1 MKIVSPFRPFP
12 PENLSHKELVDFD
25 WIDAL
30 RMLRASAKQNT
41 KAEVFAIT
49 DVDTDLGVPAY
60 QYATKERRL
69 MLWILEVSRC
79 YLESDDFDQDTV
91 MLSPDILVY
100 QDLRPYFVGDL
111 GVVVRVAEKYSS
123 KPMLNGAQWWKHIAK
138 DRLVAF
144 YREALERAYLLPENY
159 IAWGADTIPIAEML
173 SPMVVGPMERAGLE
187 AFGISHVGM
196 LYPVMAHDVAR
207 MDMGK
212 RPFDPPFPLT
222 DFKGLRKAHMRRY
235 FDDTI
240 GVKVRA

>member
-1 MKIVSPFRPFP
+1 
-12 PENLSHKELVDFD
+12 
-25 WIDAL
+25 
-30 RMLRASAKQNT
+30 
-41 KAEVFAIT
+41 
-49 DVDTDLGVPAY
+49 
-60 QYATKERRL
+60 
-69 MLWILEVSRC
+69 
-79 YLESDDFDQDTV
+79 
-91 MLSPDILVY
+91 
-100 QDLRPYFVGDL
+100 
-111 GVVVRVAEKYSS
+111 VRVAEKYSS

-144 YREALERAYLLPENY
+144 YREALERARTLPENY
-159 IAWGADTIPIAEML
+159 IAWGADTIPIVDML
-173 SPMVVGPMERAGLE
+173 SPMEAGPMSRAGLE